1 MRTLGRAFLLVLV
14 IAFLAGA
21 WQARHPPAPRGG
33 GDRAA
38 SPFRTAPVERARATR
53 PPPELVSV
61 RTARRQG
68 YDRVLFTFRGG
79 MPGYRVRYATSV
91 RDEAGRPL
99 ALQGGTSLAVA
110 FEPALARDPGGAS
123 TFQPATITTG
133 YPRLRQ
139 VRFAGDFEGR
149 VSFGLGVA
157 GRGGFRVTELAAPS
171 RVAVDVR
178 G

>member
-1 MRTLGRAFLLVLV
+1 MRTLGRAFVLVLV

-21 WQARHPPAPRGG
+21 WQARHPPRGAG
-33 GDRAA
+33 GRQAVA
-38 SPFRTAPVERARATR
+38 FRTAPVERARPSR
-53 PPPELVSV
+53 PPAELVSV
-61 RTARRQG
+61 STARRAG

-79 MPGYRVRYATSV
+79 RPGYRVRYVATV
-91 RDEAGRPL
+91 KDEADRPL
-99 ALQGGTSLAVA
+99 PLRGGTVLAVA
-110 FEPALARDPGGAS
+110 FEPVVAREPGGAS
-123 TFQPATITTG
+123 TFDASTITTD

-149 VSFGLGVA
+149 VSFGVGVA
-157 GRGGFRVTELAAPS
+157 GRGGFRVTELSGPD

>member
-1 MRTLGRAFLLVLV
+1 MRALVRAFLLVLL

-21 WQARHPPAPRGG
+21 WQARHPPPPRGAR
-33 GDRAA
+33 DRAA
-38 SPFRTAPVERARATR
+38 ASFQATAVERTRPTR
-53 PPPELVSV
+53 PPAELVSV
-61 RTARRQG
+61 RTARRSG

-79 MPGYRVRYATSV
+79 MPGYRVRYVAAV
-91 RDEAGRPL
+91 RDEADRPL
-99 ALQGGTSLAVA
+99 ALRGGSFLAVA
-110 FEPALARDPGGAS
+110 FEPALARAPGGAS
-123 TFQPATITTG
+123 TFDAHTITTD

-149 VSFGLGVA
+149 VSFGIGVA
-157 GRGGFRVTELAAPS
+157 GRGGFRVTELTAPN

>member
-1 MRTLGRAFLLVLV
+1 MRALGRAFLLVLV

-21 WQARHPPAPRGG
+21 WQARHPPRDVGSG
-33 GDRAA
+33 QRAA
-38 SPFRTAPVERARATR
+38 FRTTPVERTRPSR

-61 RTARRQG
+61 STARRLG

-79 MPGYRVRYATSV
+79 MPGYEVRYVAAV
-91 RDEAGRPL
+91 RDEADRPL
-99 ALQGGTSLAVA
+99 PLRGASFLAVA
-110 FEPALARDPGGAS
+110 FEPALARQPGGAP
-123 TFQPATITTG
+123 TFDAGTINTD

-149 VSFGLGVA
+149 VSFGVGVA
-157 GRGGFRVTELAAPS
+157 GRPGFRVTELTRPN

>member
-1 MRTLGRAFLLVLV
+1 MRTLGRAFVLVLA

-21 WQARHPPAPRGG
+21 WQARHPPRGSG
-33 GDRAA
+33 SRPGAA
-38 SPFRTAPVERARATR
+38 FRTTPVEQARPAR
-53 PPPELVSV
+53 PPSELVSV
-61 RTARRQG
+61 HTARRSG

-79 MPGYRVRYATSV
+79 MPGYQVRYVATV
-91 RDEAGRPL
+91 KDEADRPL
-99 ALQGGTSLAVA
+99 PLRGGTFLAVA
-110 FEPALARDPGGAS
+110 FEPALAREPGGAS
-123 TFQPATITTG
+123 TFDASTITTD

-149 VSFGLGVA
+149 VSFGVGVA
-157 GRGGFRVTELAAPS
+157 GRGGFRVTELTGPN